1 MTPTHPHCTHN
12 GTHPP
17 IANTHAMHMQHAH
30 AHAHV
35 HDALFASAAPV
46 DRTVTCT
53 CTCTC
58 ACACLCMCMS
68 HSHVH
73 VTFTCACAC
82 ACGPKRTLYATCRQ
96 HPIAHWEAAPRGGSR
111 GFVQSETGNVVRQ
124 RDHHTPY
131 PLYTKNLY
139 SRKRTLCAQRHSA
152 HSSGPDSGVCQLVTF
167 LPRCEAACP
176 CIVAPG
182 KRTRTSRR
190 DDRFTVERYK

>member
-1 MTPTHPHCTHN
+1 
-12 GTHPP
+12 
-17 IANTHAMHMQHAH
+17 MHMHMH
-30 AHAHV
+30 M
-35 HDALFASAAPV
+35 
-46 DRTVTCT
+46 
-53 CTCTC
+53 
-58 ACACLCMCMS
+58 CMCMPV
-68 HSHVH
+68 HVH
-73 VTFTCACAC
+73 VTFTCACHIHMCMCMCMWPKKNALRDLSPASHC
-82 ACGPKRTLYATCRQ
+82 AL
-96 HPIAHWEAAPRGGSR
+96 GGSPTGR
-111 GFVQSETGNVVRQ
+111 QQGVVQSETGNVVRQ